1 MWAQAG
7 LPVTG
12 GASVTK
18 HWATDDGTIRCP
30 VDPHTGAPDCDL
42 KDAAMVGTH
51 IKNVTLELKTSTGSD
66 RSHLTIDYD
75 YFNVNWNNRQGSTLN
90 NGWKDYSWL
99 LFIMA
104 GDYGVIPN

>member
-1 MWAQAG
+1 
-7 LPVTG
+7 
-12 GASVTK
+12 
-18 HWATDDGTIRCP
+18 
-30 VDPHTGAPDCDL
+30 
-42 KDAAMVGTH
+42 MVGTH